1 MLKNPS
7 SKYQRF
13 DPVSLPNRCWPSQT
27 STKAPIWCS
36 VDLRDGNQA
45 LAVPMNVSQK
55 LDMFD
60 ALVKCGFKEI
70 EVGFPSASNTEFAFN
85 RRLIEEKRI
94 PDNVTIQ
101 CLVQAREDLI
111 EKTVESLIGAKK
123 VVIHMYNSTS
133 PAQRKYVFGKTKDEI
148 IQVAIKGAQMIK
160 DRLHRLTEG
169 GTQVTLQYSPE
180 SFSATEVE
188 FAKEISEAVMDV
200 WQPTPQRKMILNLP
214 DTVEV
219 CMPNV
224 YADQIEWICT
234 NIKNRDSL
242 IVSLHTHN
250 DRGTGTAATELGLLA
265 GADRVEGTL
274 FGNGERTGN
283 LDIVQVAMNLYMH
296 GIDPQ
301 LDFSD
306 MSSLIHMYERTTGMT
321 VAPRHP
327 YSGELVFT
335 AFSGSH
341 QDAIKKGLGY
351 HFESFWRD
359 LTRNA
364 SEFHTFEMQKP
375 FSAVVRGDVFYAKPQ
390 SSDKEHPIGREFVAK
405 IWDRCRQFFESG
417 SRELFTTKQFQ
428 SPPAGVWEECTN
440 RDAPYAAVAIYEYL
454 KGHSADLIWD
464 VPYLTIDPN
473 DIGREYREV
482 IRVNSQ
488 SGKGGVAYLLESEFG
503 IELPKDMQ
511 REFGPL
517 ANDIVDK
524 LGREVSGAELKDM
537 FWKEYIQRET
547 PYALHHFHAD
557 GVAGVFTCRC
567 SLVINGK
574 ERGITG
580 TGNGPIAAFAAA
592 LIIDAGAPKFEVATY
607 REQSL
612 SSGTEAAALA
622 FIQIKTGAGK
632 TVWGAGVD
640 TNIEL
645 ASIKAVLSAVNRA
658 SN

>member
-7 SKYQRF
+7 SKYQPF
-13 DPVSLPNRCWPSQT
+13 PLISLPNRQWPTRHLSQ
-27 STKAPIWCS
+27 APLWCS

-55 LDMFD
+55 LEMFD

-85 RRLIEEKRI
+85 RRLIEENRI
-94 PDNVTIQ
+94 PEDVTIQ

-111 EKTVESLIGAKK
+111 EKTVESLMGAKK

-133 PAQRKYVFGKTKDEI
+133 PAQRKYVFGKTKEEI
-148 IQVAIKGAQMIK
+148 IAIAVKGAQMIK
-160 DRLHRLTEG
+160 DRLHRLEET

-200 WQPTPQRKMILNLP
+200 WQPTPQKRMILNLP

-219 CMPNV
+219 AMPNV

-234 NIKNRDSL
+234 NIKNRESL
-242 IVSLHTHN
+242 IISLHTHN

-296 GIDPQ
+296 GIAPG

-306 MSSLIHMYERTTGMT
+306 MSGLIHMYERTTGMT
-321 VAPRHP
+321 VPPRQP
-327 YSGELVFT
+327 YAGELVFT

-341 QDAIKKGLGY
+341 QDAIKKGLTGY
-351 HFESFWRD
+351 D
-359 LTRNA
+359 
-364 SEFHTFEMQKP
+364 
-375 FSAVVRGDVFYAKPQ
+375 
-390 SSDKEHPIGREFVAK
+390 EHK
-405 IWDRCRQFFESG
+405 S
-417 SRELFTTKQFQ
+417 
-428 SPPAGVWEECTN
+428 
-440 RDAPYAAVAIYEYL
+440 
-454 KGHSADLIWD
+454 IWD

-511 REFGPL
+511 REFGPI
-517 ANDIVDK
+517 ANDLVDT
-524 LGREVSGAELKDM
+524 LGREVTATELRNM
-537 FWKEYIQRET
+537 FWNEYIERET

-557 GVAGVFTCRC
+557 GVDGVFTCR
-567 SLVINGK
+567 SSMIK
-574 ERGITG
+574 EGQEIAVTG
-580 TGNGPIAAFAAA
+580 TGNGPIAAFVQG
-592 LIIDAGAPKFEVATY
+592 LILDGGAPIFEIANF

-612 SSGTEAAALA
+612 SSGSEASALA
-622 FIQIKTGAGK
+622 YIQIKLPDGK

-645 ASIKAVLSAVNRA
+645 ASIKAVTSAVNRSA
-658 SN
+658 